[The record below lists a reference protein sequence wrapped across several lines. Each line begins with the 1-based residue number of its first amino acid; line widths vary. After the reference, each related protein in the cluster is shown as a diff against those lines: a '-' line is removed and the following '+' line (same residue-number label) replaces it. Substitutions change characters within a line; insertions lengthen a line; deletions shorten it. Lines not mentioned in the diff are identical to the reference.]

1 MRMLGNRSAKV
12 CSFFRVNR
20 NRVRGRHVE
29 MRELQYKIE
38 NLINLQ

>member
-1 MRMLGNRSAKV
+1 MRMRGNRSEGV

-29 MRELQYKIE
+29 MRELRYKIE